1 MLYPNFDQDLNLM
14 FLSGKGDGIVRTLEF
29 SAGNLYHSGNDGYKS
44 NVPGKAYA
52 FLPKYCVNTS

>member
-1 MLYPNFDQDLNLM
+1 M

-29 SAGNLYHSGNDGYKS
+29 SAGNLYHSGHDGYKS

>member
-1 MLYPNFDQDLNLM
+1 M

-29 SAGNLYHSGNDGYKS
+29 SAGNLYHSGHDGYKS

-52 FLPKYCVNTS
+52 FLPKHCVNTS